1 MSSSPAAIRIA
12 GLSNLDRLELSQL
25 MPDGTFQFES
35 EEPAGAK
42 HGLEPVTI
50 IVVTALGLRALT
62 AWLLKTR
69 RHDRI
74 ERTVEIE
81 LPDGTRRTER
91 LVVDLTS
98 SSAPDE
104 QVLRALAE
112 LLHVDVSSLR
122 PSGS

>member
-1 MSSSPAAIRIA
+1 MSSSPTAIRIG

-25 MPDGTFQFES
+25 MPADTFQFET
-35 EEPAGAK
+35 EEADGAK
-42 HGLEPVTI
+42 HGIEPVTI
-50 IVVTALGLRALT
+50 IVVTVLGLRALT
-62 AWLLKTR
+62 AWLLKNR

-91 LVVDLTS
+91 LSVDLSS

-104 QVLRALAE
+104 QVLKAIAD
-112 LLHVDVSSLR
+112 LLHVDVSELR
-122 PSGS
+122 PTKS